1 MVLEEPF
8 ACDLCKYCE
17 MFNDQLSIVVH
28 DNHLENNGNY
38 KNLVGGVFLTG
49 GGGGDGK

>member
-8 ACDLCKYCE
+8 AWDLSKYCE
-17 MFNDQLSIVVH
+17 MFNERLSIVVH
-28 DNHLENNGNY
+28 DNHLENNY